1 MRTKEQGFSLI
12 EVMITFLLIGVSVLG
27 LIKLQSYIE
36 QRADFALHSI
46 KALNLAEQKLE
57 WFRTRGALSPDA
69 SFAVASYDSDIVSG
83 TEQAGRFY
91 TLSWTVTTPNSLSG
105 SLKTVDIEAS
115 WLDRHG
121 NKHAVNLQTMIS
133 KFSEFGSQ

>member
-1 MRTKEQGFSLI
+1 MQTKEQGFSLI
-12 EVMITFLLIGVSVLG
+12 EVMITFLFIGVSVLG

-57 WFRTRGALSPDA
+57 WFRTRGVLTPDA
-69 SFAVASYDSDIVSG
+69 SFNIASYDNDIVSG
-83 TEQAGRFY
+83 TEQTGNLYR
-91 TLSWTVTTPNSLSG
+91 LSWNVTEPNRLSG
-105 SLKTVDIEAS
+105 SVKTISIEAS

-121 NKHAVNLQTMIS
+121 NKQAVSVQTMIS
-133 KFSEFGSQ
+133 KFSEFES

>member
-1 MRTKEQGFSLI
+1 MRTKEQGFSLV

-46 KALNLAEQKLE
+46 EALNLAEQKLE
-57 WFRTRGALSPDA
+57 WFRTRGALSSDS

-83 TEQAGRFY
+83 AEQIGSFY
-91 TLSWTVTTPNSLSG
+91 TLTWSVSEPNSLSG
-105 SLKTVDIEAS
+105 SLKTIDIEAS

-133 KFSEFGSQ
+133 RFSEFGSQ